1 MYLKSNIGQL
11 MSIITN
17 LRFNRHINV
26 TVLRC
31 PIIYNISYGWKNV
44 TKCPSGREADMP
56 VDFLTTEQTESY
68 GRFTGEP
75 DELQLARYFHL
86 DEADKEFIGKSRGD
100 HNRLGIALQIG
111 CVRFLGTFLTDMN
124 HIPSGVRHFTARQL
138 GIRDITVL
146 AEYGQRENT
155 RREHAA
161 LIRQHYQ
168 YLCNS
173 AEFSAVAKHF
183 GTTQVLHDINLKID
197 AGEYR
202 LAADDPDEENTLAT
216 AVFTLDANHVRWQ
229 IFDINRDDAK
239 FQGEVRG

>member
-1 MYLKSNIGQL
+1 

-100 HNRLGIALQIG
+100 HNRLGTVAKLAMRQPFVLFKG
-111 CVRFLGTFLTDMN
+111 LTFQKLCLPGAFRPGDHHNKMLRPGLCV
-124 HIPSGVRHFTARQL
+124 V
-138 GIRDITVL
+138 
-146 AEYGQRENT
+146 
-155 RREHAA
+155 HASP
-161 LIRQHYQ
+161 Q
-168 YLCNS
+168 YL
-173 AEFSAVAKHF
+173 
-183 GTTQVLHDINLKID
+183 
-197 AGEYR
+197 
-202 LAADDPDEENTLAT
+202 
-216 AVFTLDANHVRWQ
+216 
-229 IFDINRDDAK
+229 
-239 FQGEVRG
+239 

>member
-1 MYLKSNIGQL
+1 

-31 PIIYNISYGWKNV
+31 PIIYNISYGWK
-44 TKCPSGREADMP
+44 
-56 VDFLTTEQTESY
+56 SY

-124 HIPSGVRHFTARQL
+124 HT
-138 GIRDITVL
+138 
-146 AEYGQRENT
+146 
-155 RREHAA
+155 
-161 LIRQHYQ
+161 
-168 YLCNS
+168 
-173 AEFSAVAKHF
+173 
-183 GTTQVLHDINLKID
+183 
-197 AGEYR
+197 
-202 LAADDPDEENTLAT
+202 
-216 AVFTLDANHVRWQ
+216 
-229 IFDINRDDAK
+229 
-239 FQGEVRG
+239 

>member
-1 MYLKSNIGQL
+1 
-11 MSIITN
+11 
-17 LRFNRHINV
+17 
-26 TVLRC
+26 
-31 PIIYNISYGWKNV
+31 
-44 TKCPSGREADMP
+44 MP

-146 AEYGQRENT
+146 AEYGQRET

-168 YLCNS
+168 YR
-173 AEFSAVAKHF
+173 E
-183 GTTQVLHDINLKID
+183 
-197 AGEYR
+197 
-202 LAADDPDEENTLAT
+202 LAL
-216 AVFTLDANHVRWQ
+216 LQ
-229 IFDINRDDAK
+229 K
-239 FQGEVRG
+239 S

>member
-111 CVRFLGTFLTDMN
+111 WLLGL
-124 HIPSGVRHFTARQL
+124 
-138 GIRDITVL
+138 
-146 AEYGQRENT
+146 
-155 RREHAA
+155 
-161 LIRQHYQ
+161 
-168 YLCNS
+168 
-173 AEFSAVAKHF
+173 
-183 GTTQVLHDINLKID
+183 
-197 AGEYR
+197 
-202 LAADDPDEENTLAT
+202 
-216 AVFTLDANHVRWQ
+216 
-229 IFDINRDDAK
+229 
-239 FQGEVRG
+239 

>member
-1 MYLKSNIGQL
+1 
-11 MSIITN
+11 
-17 LRFNRHINV
+17 
-26 TVLRC
+26 
-31 PIIYNISYGWKNV
+31 
-44 TKCPSGREADMP
+44 MP
-56 VDFLTTEQTESY
+56 
-68 GRFTGEP
+68 
-75 DELQLARYFHL
+75 FHL

-168 YLCNS
+168 YR
-173 AEFSAVAKHF
+173 EFAWPWTF
-183 GTTQVLHDINLKID
+183 RLTRLLPGINAFTRCRSLTSI
-197 AGEYR
+197 ALSGSR
-202 LAADDPDEENTLAT
+202 IVT
-216 AVFTLDANHVRWQ
+216 ANQTDS
-229 IFDINRDDAK
+229 
-239 FQGEVRG
+239 

>member
-1 MYLKSNIGQL
+1 
-11 MSIITN
+11 
-17 LRFNRHINV
+17 
-26 TVLRC
+26 
-31 PIIYNISYGWKNV
+31 
-44 TKCPSGREADMP
+44 MP

-168 YLCNS
+168 YR
-173 AEFSAVAKHF
+173 EFAWPLKWFTEF
-183 GTTQVLHDINLKID
+183 GHL
-197 AGEYR
+197 
-202 LAADDPDEENTLAT
+202 
-216 AVFTLDANHVRWQ
+216 
-229 IFDINRDDAK
+229 NRGDMLTSEQHRCHNEKKK
-239 FQGEVRG
+239 FQRRV

>member
-1 MYLKSNIGQL
+1 MYPKSNIGQQV
-11 MSIITN
+11 SVITKN
-17 LRFNRHINV
+17 RFNRHINNTILV
-26 TVLRC
+26 C
-31 PIIYNISYGWKNV
+31 PIIYNISDGCKNV

-146 AEYGQRENT
+146 AEYGQRENDQRT
-155 RREHAA
+155 SETIKR
-161 LIRQHYQ
+161 
-168 YLCNS
+168 
-173 AEFSAVAKHF
+173 
-183 GTTQVLHDINLKID
+183 G
-197 AGEYR
+197 
-202 LAADDPDEENTLAT
+202 
-216 AVFTLDANHVRWQ
+216 
-229 IFDINRDDAK
+229 
-239 FQGEVRG
+239 VRGRKRCLT